1 MFEKIGNS
9 TIYKNLNLSKN
20 LMHSYLF
27 YSSDRELNNII
38 ALFFA
43 KTLLCDKHI
52 SCGECPACRQFD
64 AHTHPDLTII
74 NQDTVKVEDISKII
88 NKLNTKPISAEKKVF
103 VILNAETINEISQNK
118 LLKSLEE
125 PNPSNIFIMTTT
137 KTDKILNTVMSRLNK
152 IYLPYPDNN
161 DKKIFANEL
170 NKTGIDISKYLD
182 TNFSMTEMI
191 NLSSNTNYQAIIDN
205 IYMIFEKLNTTAD
218 IPNIVNSINLS
229 DKSTFFMHFQDIIL
243 SAIKDDYKKYAR
255 NLIDSINAKFPKKSL
270 LKSLPLIEDAYKK
283 QSSNVNFFY
292 ILDNL
297 LFNMLKEK
305 FLCK

>member
-88 NKLNTKPISAEKKVF
+88 NKLNTKPISDKR
-103 VILNAETINEISQNK
+103 I
-118 LLKSLEE
+118 
-125 PNPSNIFIMTTT
+125 TT
-137 KTDKILNTVMSRLNK
+137 
-152 IYLPYPDNN
+152 
-161 DKKIFANEL
+161 
-170 NKTGIDISKYLD
+170 
-182 TNFSMTEMI
+182 
-191 NLSSNTNYQAIIDN
+191 
-205 IYMIFEKLNTTAD
+205 
-218 IPNIVNSINLS
+218 
-229 DKSTFFMHFQDIIL
+229 L
-243 SAIKDDYKKYAR
+243 SAKC
-255 NLIDSINAKFPKKSL
+255 NSSIL
-270 LKSLPLIEDAYKK
+270 
-283 QSSNVNFFY
+283 
-292 ILDNL
+292 
-297 LFNMLKEK
+297 
-305 FLCK
+305 